1 MSKIKAIV
9 TGLIALSFLLPISPA
24 SADANCYTPGPDMDL
39 TGCNFVGINLSG
51 FDLSNSNLSWANL
64 TGTNLDEANL
74 ANVRAENVVGV
85 PSSLPTDWV
94 LINKFLLGPEAN
106 LSSFILNDMD
116 LRNVNLTG
124 ADLSYARMTSVNL
137 TNTNLTDAT
146 LTEVFGN
153 SIVGTPNAL
162 PEDWTI
168 QKGLLIGPTA
178 NLSGLSITGVD
189 FRGLNLS
196 GALLNSSNLIDS
208 NLSGLNLQGVG
219 VLSIG
224 LINTNVSDTDFEGV
238 DFGGVRSFG
247 ITGTPKNLPTGF
259 VLRSGFLIG
268 PGANL
273 SSANMS
279 NINFTDISLSE
290 VNLLAANLSNTN
302 LAGVDL
308 TSTLVRGANF
318 YQANITGTDFTG
330 VDLTGVVSGNLTG
343 TPIGLSEDWTLFQG
357 FLVGPSANLS
367 TCDWRGLDLRAL
379 NLSGVNFVSG
389 NLTGANISG
398 MDLTGMNLRGVNLTG
413 ANVTG
418 TKFAE
423 TTLSEVIARDL
434 VGTPLEIPL
443 PFKFL
448 NSYLVGPTAN
458 LNGAD
463 LSGFDLRNMD
473 LSNASMNIAKLNNA
487 DLRGATITGAAVQ
500 DADLTGAKLL
510 NVISGN
516 LIGTP
521 TGIPSN
527 FTLTDGVLK
536 VNLVL
541 TPVPKITG
549 LAKVGSKLTAAT
561 GLWDE
566 GVNLTFQWERN
577 GTPIANANLKTYVPT
592 ADDYKKG
599 VSVTVTGTGTGGTTK
614 SKSSLDKP
622 IAVGT
627 MVVKAP
633 KVTGTFAKGKTLK
646 VSATSWVKGA
656 KISYSWLLDGKA
668 IKGATKTSF
677 KILPNHA
684 GKKIS
689 VLVKQIAKGYVTATK
704 ASKPTKV
711 K

>member
-9 TGLIALSFLLPISPA
+9 TGLIALSFLMPISPA
-24 SADANCYTPGPDMDL
+24 SADSNCYSPGPGL
-39 TGCNFVGINLSG
+39 NLSGCNFVGINLSG
-51 FDLSNSNLSWANL
+51 YDLSNSNLSGANL

-124 ADLSYARMTSVNL
+124 ADLSAARMTSVNL

-146 LTEVFGN
+146 LTSVYGN
-153 SIVGTPNAL
+153 SIVGTPIAL

-178 NLSGLSITGVD
+178 NLSGLDITGVD

-196 GALLNSSNLIDS
+196 GASLRSSNLIES
-208 NLSGLNLQGVG
+208 NLSGLNLQDVELG
-219 VLSIG
+219 SIG
-224 LINTNVSDTDFEGV
+224 LVNTNVSDTDFAGV
-238 DFGGVRSFG
+238 DFDEVRSFG
-247 ITGTPKNLPTGF
+247 ITGTPKTLPSGF

-273 SSANMS
+273 SSANMT
-279 NINFTDISLSE
+279 NFNFTDINLSE
-290 VNLLAANLSNTN
+290 VNLKSANLTNAN

-308 TSTLVRGANF
+308 TSTLVRGAILYN
-318 YQANITGTDFTG
+318 ANITGADLTG
-330 VDLTGVVSGNLTG
+330 VDLTGIISSNLIG
-343 TPIGLSEDWTLFQG
+343 SPIGLSEDWTLFQG

-367 TCDWRGLDLRAL
+367 TCDWSGLDLRSL
-379 NLSGVNFVSG
+379 NLTGVNFVSG
-389 NLTGANISG
+389 NLTGANLSG
-398 MDLTGMNLRGVNLTG
+398 MDLTGMNLTGVNLTG

-418 TKFAE
+418 AKFAA
-423 TTLSEVIARDL
+423 TTLDEVFASNL
-434 VGTPLEIPL
+434 VGTPLEVPL

-448 NSYLVGPTAN
+448 SGILLGPTAN
-458 LNGAD
+458 LNGVN
-463 LSGFDLRNMD
+463 LSGFDLRNMN
-473 LSNASMNIAKLNNA
+473 LSNASMKFTKLNNA
-487 DLRGATITGAAVQ
+487 DLRGATITGAALQ
-500 DADLTGAKLL
+500 GADFTGAKLL

-516 LIGTP
+516 LSGTP
-521 TGIPSN
+521 VGLPGN
-527 FTLTDGVLK
+527 FTLSDGVLK
-536 VNLVL
+536 VNLLL

-677 KILPNHA
+677 KILPKHA

-689 VLVKQIAKGYVTATK
+689 VLVKQIAKGYVTASK
-704 ASKPTKV
+704 ATKPTKV